1 MAGAHASLAMAA
13 GGGRGRR
20 GAVAEGERR
29 GREREGLRGRESG
42 EGGRG
47 VKKGKKLRYVGPTVW

>member
-1 MAGAHASLAMAA
+1 M
-13 GGGRGRR
+13 
-20 GAVAEGERR
+20 AEGERR

-47 VKKGKKLRYVGPTVW
+47 VKKGKKITTCGPHGLVVGIESDIENEWVRRN